1 MFAYNC
7 LFVHIAIL
15 PNCVRLLGWAFNP
28 LKADQRAQLHFS
40 TSKQDNQRLN
50 WTFKI
55 LKMRKYVSNSVSNY
69 KVIVSKKIQ
78 KLFELFLKFLQ
89 HILQLLEFVS
99 VDENLI
105 PNCLSHLWQ
114 LVSIVFCF
122 TFSHFIDTRSYAMPP
137 IYWLWRSCESEKSWK
152 GFSHLTERRDLR
164 WCNVIQ
170 TSRFLPI
177 HEFPFSN
184 I

>member
-1 MFAYNC
+1 M
-7 LFVHIAIL
+7 HIAIL

-78 KLFELFLKFLQ
+78 KLFELFLNFSNTFSSFWSLLVLMRIWYQ
-89 HILQLLEFVS
+89 IVWVICDNWFQLF
-99 VDENLI
+99 
-105 PNCLSHLWQ
+105 
-114 LVSIVFCF
+114 F

-137 IYWLWRSCESEKSWK
+137 IYWLWKSCESEKSWK

-170 TSRFLPI
+170 TNRFLPI
-177 HEFPFSN
+177 HEFPFSK